1 MIRLSKSSI
10 SEAEKQAVIRV
21 LDKEYLGMG
30 AEVQM
35 FEKMLSEYFGRT
47 AVCVAN
53 GTAALQLAVQA
64 TGIGH
69 GDEVLIPSLTYV
81 ASFQAIS
88 ATGAKPIACDIDAK
102 TCMLNWKDA
111 EKRLT
116 PLTKAVMPVHY
127 TGGVGPLDEIYS
139 FAKLNNLR
147 VIEDAAHAFGTI
159 YKQKKIGGFGD
170 ISCFS
175 FDGIK
180 NITCGEG
187 GCIVTDDLDIIRKVQ
202 DARLVGV
209 EKDTEKRYTG
219 QRSWEFDVTAQGWRY
234 HMSNIMAAIG
244 IEQFKRLKH
253 KNAELI
259 IIDNTHSDFYDNDP
273 RITIVKCTNN
283 IFVNPAWNIGVK
295 LARNNYI
302 CLLNDDIYFNY
313 VNLFNNFERFIDQ
326 NPNLGLIGFN
336 ENSRV
341 RDNSNILNKDDDE
354 LILVDTTGIVPF
366 AYGCCMFLKK
376 EDYFDIYEE
385 CKIFYGDT
393 ILIVSIIDIKRKY
406 MYYIDNLI
414 SIGRISV
421 SSDDYPKNME
431 SDEIEFYKQYKILK
445 KIYV

>member
-1 MIRLSKSSI
+1 MISFIIPTIWK
-10 SEAEKQAVIRV
+10 AE
-21 LDKEYLGMG
+21 
-30 AEVQM
+30 
-35 FEKMLSEYFGRT
+35 
-47 AVCVAN
+47 
-53 GTAALQLAVQA
+53 
-64 TGIGH
+64 
-69 GDEVLIPSLTYV
+69 
-81 ASFQAIS
+81 
-88 ATGAKPIACDIDAK
+88 
-102 TCMLNWKDA
+102 
-111 EKRLT
+111 
-116 PLTKAVMPVHY
+116 
-127 TGGVGPLDEIYS
+127 EIYKS
-139 FAKLNNLR
+139 
-147 VIEDAAHAFGTI
+147 
-159 YKQKKIGGFGD
+159 
-170 ISCFS
+170 
-175 FDGIK
+175 
-180 NITCGEG
+180 
-187 GCIVTDDLDIIRKVQ
+187 
-202 DARLVGV
+202 
-209 EKDTEKRYTG
+209 
-219 QRSWEFDVTAQGWRY
+219 
-234 HMSNIMAAIG
+234 

-273 RITIVKCTNN
+273 RITIVKFTNN

>member
-1 MIRLSKSSI
+1 MISFIIPTIWK
-10 SEAEKQAVIRV
+10 AE
-21 LDKEYLGMG
+21 
-30 AEVQM
+30 
-35 FEKMLSEYFGRT
+35 
-47 AVCVAN
+47 
-53 GTAALQLAVQA
+53 
-64 TGIGH
+64 
-69 GDEVLIPSLTYV
+69 
-81 ASFQAIS
+81 
-88 ATGAKPIACDIDAK
+88 
-102 TCMLNWKDA
+102 
-111 EKRLT
+111 
-116 PLTKAVMPVHY
+116 
-127 TGGVGPLDEIYS
+127 EIYKS
-139 FAKLNNLR
+139 
-147 VIEDAAHAFGTI
+147 
-159 YKQKKIGGFGD
+159 
-170 ISCFS
+170 
-175 FDGIK
+175 
-180 NITCGEG
+180 
-187 GCIVTDDLDIIRKVQ
+187 
-202 DARLVGV
+202 
-209 EKDTEKRYTG
+209 
-219 QRSWEFDVTAQGWRY
+219 
-234 HMSNIMAAIG
+234 

-393 ILIVSIIDIKRKY
+393 ILIVSIVDTKRKY

>member
-1 MIRLSKSSI
+1 MISFIIPTIWK
-10 SEAEKQAVIRV
+10 AE
-21 LDKEYLGMG
+21 
-30 AEVQM
+30 
-35 FEKMLSEYFGRT
+35 
-47 AVCVAN
+47 
-53 GTAALQLAVQA
+53 
-64 TGIGH
+64 
-69 GDEVLIPSLTYV
+69 
-81 ASFQAIS
+81 
-88 ATGAKPIACDIDAK
+88 
-102 TCMLNWKDA
+102 
-111 EKRLT
+111 
-116 PLTKAVMPVHY
+116 
-127 TGGVGPLDEIYS
+127 EIYKS
-139 FAKLNNLR
+139 
-147 VIEDAAHAFGTI
+147 
-159 YKQKKIGGFGD
+159 
-170 ISCFS
+170 
-175 FDGIK
+175 
-180 NITCGEG
+180 
-187 GCIVTDDLDIIRKVQ
+187 
-202 DARLVGV
+202 
-209 EKDTEKRYTG
+209 
-219 QRSWEFDVTAQGWRY
+219 
-234 HMSNIMAAIG
+234 

-341 RDNSNILNKDDDE
+341 RNNSNILNKDDDE

>member
-1 MIRLSKSSI
+1 MISFIIPTIWK
-10 SEAEKQAVIRV
+10 AE
-21 LDKEYLGMG
+21 
-30 AEVQM
+30 
-35 FEKMLSEYFGRT
+35 
-47 AVCVAN
+47 
-53 GTAALQLAVQA
+53 
-64 TGIGH
+64 
-69 GDEVLIPSLTYV
+69 
-81 ASFQAIS
+81 
-88 ATGAKPIACDIDAK
+88 
-102 TCMLNWKDA
+102 
-111 EKRLT
+111 
-116 PLTKAVMPVHY
+116 
-127 TGGVGPLDEIYS
+127 EIYKS
-139 FAKLNNLR
+139 
-147 VIEDAAHAFGTI
+147 
-159 YKQKKIGGFGD
+159 
-170 ISCFS
+170 
-175 FDGIK
+175 
-180 NITCGEG
+180 
-187 GCIVTDDLDIIRKVQ
+187 
-202 DARLVGV
+202 
-209 EKDTEKRYTG
+209 
-219 QRSWEFDVTAQGWRY
+219 
-234 HMSNIMAAIG
+234 